1 MAKPKV
7 VELIK
12 QIERT
17 RGNVSAIARAYDV
30 SRTAV
35 YLWISASPT
44 LQQALDDSRERM
56 VDDAE
61 SVLYKQVVQDQNMQA
76 VMYVLNNSPQAK
88 RRGWGPKQEI
98 EHSGKGEDGAIP
110 VRFID
115 YRTGL
120 EGDDST
126 DAAG

>member
-7 VELIK
+7 AELLE

-17 RGNVSAIARAYDV
+17 RGNVSAIARAYGV

-35 YLWISASPT
+35 YHWINASPT
-44 LQQALDDSRERM
+44 LMSALDDGRERM

-88 RRGWGPKQEI
+88 RRGWGPRQEHTGADGGPVEVHQI
-98 EHSGKGEDGAIP
+98 AAEIDRAIDRIYGEQ
-110 VRFID
+110 
-115 YRTGL
+115 T
-120 EGDDST
+120 
-126 DAAG
+126 

>member
-1 MAKPKV
+1 MRKPPV
-7 VELIK
+7 AELQD
-12 QIERT
+12 QIEKLK
-17 RGNVSAIARAYDV
+17 GNVSAVARAYNVD
-30 SRTAV
+30 RTTM
-35 YLWISASPT
+35 YRWINASPT

-88 RRGWGPKQEI
+88 RRGWGPKQEL

-115 YRTGL
+115 YRSGL
-120 EGDDST
+120 DGDEP
-126 DAAG
+126 A

>member
-1 MAKPKV
+1 MAKPPVASVKA
-7 VELIK
+7 E
-12 QIERT
+12 IERFK
-17 RGNVSAIARAYDV
+17 GNVSAVARAYGV
-30 SRTAV
+30 ERGTV
-35 YLWISASPT
+35 YNWINASPT

-88 RRGWGPKQEI
+88 RRGWGPKQEL

-120 EGDDST
+120 EGDEPA
-126 DAAG
+126 DAKG